1 MANLSQLQMPSIDTG
16 QLSGK
21 DGKKIKSYLFQ
32 IQEMLRYALND
43 IDEDNL
49 SEELRSKIESG
60 GLSSEISQA
69 LDAITLRVTGLDDAQ
84 AELKLTAEGLTSQV
98 EAQGG
103 RISTLEQTATSITA
117 RVETA
122 EGDITTLEQ
131 TATSLTG
138 RIESAEGDI
147 NTLTAT
153 ATGLEGRI
161 ESAEGSITT
170 LTATADGLSTRVE
183 SAEGNITSLTQ
194 TAEGFGTRIETAEGD
209 ISSLQQ
215 TASGLTSR
223 IETAEGDVTEL
234 QQTAGSLTGR
244 IESAEG
250 DITTLTATANG
261 LSTRVESAEGNITS
275 LTQTADSLKTRVE
288 SAEGDITTLTATAEG
303 LKTRVTD
310 AEANI
315 TTLTATANGL
325 TTRVESA
332 EGDVTTIKQWADSL
346 TLSVANGDSSSTIR
360 LMAGSTEI
368 SSGSIGFTGVVTFSD
383 LSTWQQ
389 DKTIINGGNITT
401 GQIHNS
407 GYSTVYDLDNAWIRM
422 GASDGNRV
430 YIDKSGIQW
439 YGGTATSSGMSQ
451 GVIQNGLKTTTEGDT
466 TIFCADTRY
475 QKYGWWHDSSFQG
488 ITIEQVDNSVGCS
501 GKLEV
506 NQGIQCRSL
515 SAWDAKNRIV
525 RTDFGNLAINAVE
538 SPEPMFCDAGSGECD
553 ETGLC
558 YIATEPRYR
567 ETVSETQDLRWA
579 LTPTGASAA
588 LWAEKTAF
596 GAIVHGPAGQCFD
609 WVCWGVQRGFEGV
622 YADVSDAKYPEE
634 ENRGAALLDAAETEA
649 AVSLPLTI
657 EEAS

>member
-161 ESAEGSITT
+161 ESAEG
-170 LTATADGLSTRVE
+170 
-183 SAEGNITSLTQ
+183 NITSLTQ

-310 AEANI
+310 AEGNI

-407 GYSTVYDLDNAWIRM
+407 DYSTVYDLDNAWIRM

>member
-310 AEANI
+310 AEGNI

-332 EGDVTTIKQWADSL
+332 EGDVTAIKQWADSL

-383 LSTWQQ
+383 LSTWNQ

>member
-215 TASGLTSR
+215 TVSGLTSR

-250 DITTLTATANG
+250 NITTLTATANG

-310 AEANI
+310 AEGNI

-407 GYSTVYDLDNAWIRM
+407 DYSTVYDLDNAWIRM